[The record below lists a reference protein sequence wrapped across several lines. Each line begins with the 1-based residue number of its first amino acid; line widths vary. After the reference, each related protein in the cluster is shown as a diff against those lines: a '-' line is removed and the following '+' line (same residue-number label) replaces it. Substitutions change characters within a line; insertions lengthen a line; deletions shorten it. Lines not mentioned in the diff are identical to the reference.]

1 VSCTKES
8 TELTTILRIRTILPV
23 YAADAPKHADQ
34 QAMHDEQWVKKRLAP
49 RRVDGGLGTYKIQP
63 RRVSHYLC

>member
-34 QAMHDEQWVKKRLAP
+34 QAMHDEQWVKKGWRLSHAL
-49 RRVDGGLGTYKIQP
+49 RMTDG
-63 RRVSHYLC
+63 S